1 MNSAQAT
8 SLFLTPGK
16 EERDCD
22 KSLPTSEG
30 IVILAM
36 KTTTNSSVLWL
47 LPRPIGIAR
56 LD

>member
-47 LPRPIGIAR
+47 LPRLIAIAR